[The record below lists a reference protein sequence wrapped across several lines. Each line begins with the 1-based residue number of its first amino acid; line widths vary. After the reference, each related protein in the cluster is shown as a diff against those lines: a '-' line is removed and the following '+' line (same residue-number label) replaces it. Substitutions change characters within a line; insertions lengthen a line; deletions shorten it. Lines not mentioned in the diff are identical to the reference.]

1 MAASRSMRTSAVRD
15 RLVIRSSAAL
25 GTNRR
30 LLEQQAFFPI
40 DALLGMDRYPI
51 HPTDVQSGEESSVP
65 FFSSFAVFPKLRTRE
80 RGKPCGGRSVIA

>member
-51 HPTDVQSGEESSVP
+51 HPTDVQSGESHRSLFSAHSP
-65 FFSSFAVFPKLRTRE
+65 FSQS
-80 RGKPCGGRSVIA
+80 